1 MDGHKGHNTVS
12 GAAERAEKQ
21 NQLVETQRKFQQK
34 IQEKEKELQELK
46 KAVESHMS
54 SVQAAVKN
62 CEKIFTELICSIER
76 KRTELS
82 ELIRAQEKAAVTR
95 AEEALK
101 RLEQEIEE
109 LRRRDADLEQLSHT
123 EDHIHFLQ

>member
-1 MDGHKGHNTVS
+1 M
-12 GAAERAEKQ
+12 
-21 NQLVETQRKFQQK
+21 
-34 IQEKEKELQELK
+34 
-46 KAVESHMS
+46 
-54 SVQAAVKN
+54 KN
-62 CEKIFTELICSIER
+62 CEKIFTKLICSIER

-95 AEEALK
+95 AGEALK

-123 EDHIHFLQ
+123 EDHIQFLQVTVLEKPPHRNLNF